1 MGSIVRNVPL
11 FSFECSF
18 VSSKFS
24 QSLVHHR
31 HLYTTPCVSVHQR
44 RRRREMKNAQCSF
57 ILMSI
62 VKFLQFNRIV
72 CSLSFSTR
80 LHTLF
85 FALASLLPMIYYIT
99 FCSSFGSHTECPHL
113 YFACEGEHVSNREC
127 VGFVRF
133 PHFSML
139 TQKRIFCCCC
149 CYSNHPS
156 NIHICRH
163 TIYGTHVDMS
173 FTHSASK

>member
-1 MGSIVRNVPL
+1 MFRCSHLNVHLWALNLANHL
-11 FSFECSF
+11 FIIDIFTR
-18 VSSKFS
+18 
-24 QSLVHHR
+24 HR
-31 HLYTTPCVSVHQR
+31 VSVHQR

-149 CYSNHPS
+149 YSNHPS

-163 TIYGTHVDMS
+163 TIYGTHHVWICRLRIQHRNNK
-173 FTHSASK
+173 FCHY